1 MIARIL
7 IPLLLVILLSDWY
20 IDRRILR
27 RFCRGLWWQRLLWWM
42 PSILLCG
49 SALALGLSRRFAPED
64 AWLLNSFLFL
74 VGFWVMPKLV
84 FVVCSLLGW
93 GHCVY
98 HHTKTNWGNL
108 VGLLGALVVMG
119 MTVYGSTWGFNRYT
133 VRNEVFESKDL
144 PQAFDG
150 YRIVHLSDAHVGTWG
165 NDTDGLLKQMVDDI
179 NALKPD
185 AIVFTGDLQNV
196 EPKEIYPFKLLLGSL
211 KAKDGVFSVLGNHD
225 YAYYARHAS
234 EAQQAAN
241 EQEIVDLERA
251 MGWNVLMNA
260 HHVVRRGSD
269 SIVIAGMENQ
279 GRPPFPEK
287 GNIRQTMSGVG
298 QQAFTVMLQHD
309 PSAWRTVIL
318 PQSNAQLTLSGHTHA
333 MQFSVFGLSP
343 AALLYKEWGGM
354 YREGNRA
361 INVSVGM
368 GGFIPFRIGAT
379 NEIVVITLHRA
390 AH

>member
-1 MIARIL
+1 
-7 IPLLLVILLSDWY
+7 
-20 IDRRILR
+20 
-27 RFCRGLWWQRLLWWM
+27 
-42 PSILLCG
+42 
-49 SALALGLSRRFAPED
+49 
-64 AWLLNSFLFL
+64 
-74 VGFWVMPKLV
+74 
-84 FVVCSLLGW
+84 
-93 GHCVY
+93 
-98 HHTKTNWGNL
+98 
-108 VGLLGALVVMG
+108 
-119 MTVYGSTWGFNRYT
+119 
-133 VRNEVFESKDL
+133 
-144 PQAFDG
+144 
-150 YRIVHLSDAHVGTWG
+150 
-165 NDTDGLLKQMVDDI
+165 MVDDI

-354 YREGNRA
+354 YHEGNRA

-379 NEIVVITLHRA
+379 NEIVVITLHRE